1 MKLGELCQIAGIDCP
16 RPLFSTEISGV
27 TSDSRQVK
35 EGSLF
40 VCIKGLHY
48 DGHSFIRRALCAGAA
63 AIVAEEDAQG
73 LAEDDAKDVSA
84 RIITVPKTRQSLACL
99 LDAWYGS
106 PSKKMKYIAVTG
118 TNGKTSVSC
127 VLKKIFESAL
137 YRCGLIGTVSCMSG
151 DRRLVAPNRDAL
163 ANMTTPDPEQLYEM
177 LGRMA
182 CDGVEYVL
190 IEATSHALALDKL
203 APLKFEAG
211 IFTNLTP
218 EHLDFHGT
226 MEAYLEAKCKLFSAC
241 RVAII
246 NRDSEY
252 YNEIAAHCHGKVV
265 TCSVTGHSADYRA
278 KGIEDDGVLGIGYTL
293 CTARAVMRIKSQ
305 LPGRFSVMNTLEA
318 AACAAELGVRPAVI
332 AGAIASVSGID
343 GRLER
348 VKLGY
353 DADFSVFI
361 DYAHTPDALE
371 NLLTAV
377 RGFCHRGQRITVLFG
392 CGGDRDH
399 TKRPVMGEIA
409 TRLADTAIITS
420 DNSRSEEPMDI
431 IADILSGIG
440 KRKNYRVIPDRRE
453 AIMRTVCGASAGDII
468 ILAGK
473 GHEAYEINREGRMPF
488 CERRIVAEAMERRR
502 SKSAS
507 DVRESRGV
515 SASDTGVTDTDVTDT
530 DTTNTDMTDKH
541 NGGRK

>member
-16 RPLFSTEISGV
+16 QSLFSIEISGV
-27 TSDSRQVK
+27 TSDSRQVR

-40 VCIKGLHY
+40 VCVKGFHY
-48 DGHSFIRRALCAGAA
+48 DGHSFIRRALCAGAV

-73 LAEDDAKDVSA
+73 LVGDHASEEKCEFNVKDVSA
-84 RIITVPKTRQSLACL
+84 RIITVPKTRRALACL

-151 DRRLVAPNRDAL
+151 DKRLIAPNRDEL

-182 CDGVEYVL
+182 CDGVEYVF

-203 APLKFEAG
+203 APIKFEAG

-226 MEAYLEAKCKLFSAC
+226 MEAYLKAKCKLFAAC
-241 RVAII
+241 RVAVI

-252 YNEIAAHCHGKVV
+252 YNEIAAHCCGKVV
-265 TCSVTGHSADYRA
+265 TCSAVGNSADYRA
-278 KGIEDDGVLGIGYTL
+278 QNIEDDGVSGIGYTM
-293 CTARAVMRIKSQ
+293 CAARAVMKIKCR
-305 LPGRFSVMNTLEA
+305 LPGLFSVMNTLEA
-318 AACAAELGVRPAVI
+318 AACAAELGIRPAVI
-332 AGAIASVSGID
+332 AGAIASVNGID

-371 NLLTAV
+371 NLLFSV
-377 RGFCHRGQRITVLFG
+377 RGFCRPGQRITVLFG

-399 TKRPVMGEIA
+399 SKRPVMGEIA
-409 TRLADTAIITS
+409 TRLADTAVITS

-431 IADILSGIG
+431 IADILLGVG
-440 KRKNYRVIPDRRE
+440 KRQNFRVIPDRRE
-453 AIMRTVCGASAGDII
+453 AIMRTVCEASAGDII

-473 GHEAYEINREGRMPF
+473 GHEIYEINRAGRLHF

-502 SKSAS
+502 DSCRRDEHRIDEPKSCDA
-507 DVRESRGV
+507 D
-515 SASDTGVTDTDVTDT
+515 AADTGTI
-530 DTTNTDMTDKH
+530 NTDD
-541 NGGRK
+541 G